1 MTRGP
6 AGSGTARARAVAVLR
21 EVLERGARA
30 APLIGERG
38 GGLAEADRGLLRELV
53 LGVLR
58 WKDALDAEIAGASRV
73 PLQRL
78 APNLREILE
87 VALYQLRHLD
97 RVPDYAAVSQAV
109 DHARASGGEGA
120 ARLVNGVLRGI
131 LLLPPPPAPG
141 AVGEALAELARTL
154 ATYFSHP
161 RFLVER
167 WLGRFGEVETL
178 RILEADNRAP
188 GLDLMTN
195 PRRTDRGSLAAALLL
210 EGIRTEPSDLA
221 PLALTVVTG
230 NPIRSPLFAA
240 GHFFVQDIGL
250 RRSSWA
256 LLPAGDMLLDLAAA
270 PGGKSFSAIA
280 HGRCRQSA
288 AMDLAFPRL
297 RLLEENRR
305 RLGMPEARPVAADL
319 ARLPFPPGR
328 FDRVLLDAPCS
339 GTGTLRK
346 NPETRYRVTPE
357 AIERLARAQEAFL
370 AAASSLLAPGG
381 YLLYSTCSLEEE
393 ENERVVARVL
403 ASDPRLEPALIDA
416 PAALQELAAGALLRL
431 FPGDRTDG
439 FTAHLLRQPVLTS
452 LHARRMSASFRPSP
466 SRSST

>member
-1 MTRGP
+1 MTRGS
-6 AGSGTARARAVAVLR
+6 GGGGTARMRAVNILR

-30 APLIGERG
+30 APLVGERG
-38 GGLAEADRGLLRELV
+38 GDLGDADRGLLRELV

-58 WKDALDAEIAGASRV
+58 WRDALDSEIAGTSRV

-97 RVPDYAAVSQAV
+97 RVPDYAAVSAAV

-141 AVGEALAELARTL
+141 AVGAALAAARGRGQAPPLQHAEEPVRTL
-154 ATYFSHP
+154 ATYYSHP

-167 WLGRFGEVETL
+167 WLERFGEAQTR
-178 RILEADNRAP
+178 RILEADNRPP
-188 GLDLMTN
+188 GLDLMAN
-195 PRRTDRGSLAAALLL
+195 PRRTDRGSLSAALLL
-210 EGIRTEPSDLA
+210 EGIRTEPSALA
-221 PLALTVVTG
+221 PLALTVVSG
-230 NPIRSPLFAA
+230 NPIRSPLFSA
-240 GHFFVQDIGL
+240 GHFFVQDTGSQAL
-250 RRSSWA
+250 PL
-256 LLPAGDMLLDLAAA
+256 LLPAGETLLDLAAA

-280 HGRCRQSA
+280 HGRCRRSA
-288 AMDLAFPRL
+288 ALDLSLPRL
-297 RLLEENRR
+297 LLLEENRR
-305 RLGMPEARPVAADL
+305 RLGTPEAYPVAADL
-319 ARLPFPPGR
+319 ARLPFLPGR

-346 NPETRYRVTPE
+346 NPESRYRVTPE

-370 AAASSLLAPGG
+370 AAAAELLAPGG
-381 YLLYSTCSLEEE
+381 YLLYSTCSVEEE

-403 ASDPRLEPALIDA
+403 GRDPLLEPAPIDA
-416 PAALQELAAGALLRL
+416 PPGLRELVRGSLLRL
-431 FPGDRTDG
+431 FPGDSTDG
-439 FTAHLLRQPVLTS
+439 FTAHLLR
-452 LHARRMSASFRPSP
+452 RR
-466 SRSST
+466 

>member
-1 MTRGP
+1 MSRGP
-6 AGSGTARARAVAVLR
+6 GVAGTARTRAVQVLR

-38 GGLAEADRGLLRELV
+38 RGLAEADRSLLRELV

-58 WKDALDAEIAGASRV
+58 WKDALDGEIAATSRV
-73 PLQRL
+73 PLPKL

-97 RVPDYAAVSQAV
+97 RVPDYAAVSEAV
-109 DHARASGGEGA
+109 DHARASGGDGA

-131 LLLPPPPAPG
+131 LLLPVPEPPRSAG
-141 AVGEALAELARTL
+141 GRGEGKTEADQLAR
-154 ATYFSHP
+154 YYSHP

-167 WLGRFGEVETL
+167 WLGRFGEAATR
-178 RILEADNRAP
+178 RILESDNRPP
-188 GLDLMTN
+188 GVDLMAN
-195 PRRTDRGSLAAALLL
+195 SRRTDRASLSAALLR
-210 EGIRTEPSDLA
+210 EGIRTETSDLA
-221 PLALTVVTG
+221 PLGLTVVDG

-240 GHFFVQDIGL
+240 GHFFVQDIGSQVL
-250 RRSSWA
+250 PL
-256 LLPAGDMLLDLAAA
+256 LLPAGETLVDLAAA

-280 HGRCRQSA
+280 HGRCIRSA
-288 AMDLAFPRL
+288 ALDLSVPRL

-305 RLGMPEARPVAADL
+305 RLGLPEVRPAAGDC

-346 NPETRYRVTPE
+346 NPESRYRVTPE
-357 AIERLARAQEAFL
+357 AIERLARAQESFL
-370 AAASSLLAPGG
+370 ARASELLAPGG
-381 YLLYSTCSLEEE
+381 YLLYSTCSLELE
-393 ENERVVARVL
+393 ENERVVERVL
-403 ASDPRLEPALIDA
+403 AANPNLETA
-416 PAALQELAAGALLRL
+416 PIEAPPGLHEFVAGARWRL

-439 FTAHLLRQPVLTS
+439 FTAHLLRRQ
-452 LHARRMSASFRPSP
+452 
-466 SRSST
+466 